1 MKINNK
7 EFQATVEGI
16 VNSMISGFTSQYDNF
31 NQVIRHL
38 NNTDTRQSIVKAA
51 ILMAK
56 DINTGVEK
64 AKNSGKDNVTI
75 TQGNQHT
82 TNAKTVS

>member
-1 MKINNK
+1 MKVNNK

-16 VNSMISGFTSQYDNF
+16 VNSMISGFSSSSNNF
-31 NQVIRHL
+31 NHILSHL
-38 NNTDTRQSIVKAA
+38 NNTDTRQSMIKAA
-51 ILMAK
+51 ILLAK

-64 AKNSGKDNVTI
+64 AKNSGKNNVTI